1 MAMWKIITLY
11 LLIFPSLTFALEVTP
26 TSEQIEQAKNEGRKM
41 AEVYRENGDTGIKEL
56 TAFINRYELGT
67 GGICGGGHITTKLKN
82 IVLSSYLE
90 AKEGR
95 ELGKKA
101 VNDILKDE
109 NVEVEISSCNMNP
122 SHSEDHLV
130 LKQKGKVIEPHD
142 IHQTS
147 KMAQSSMYLNTIKAK
162 FGLKTLDPEE
172 SCTLVLIP
180 ATGEKREFE
189 VNLASMP

>member
-1 MAMWKIITLY
+1 MWKIT
-11 LLIFPSLTFALEVTP
+11 IFLVFLVPSFVFALEATP

-41 AEVYRENGDTGIKEL
+41 AETYRANSNAGITEL

-95 ELGKKA
+95 ALGEEA
-101 VNDILKDE
+101 VQNILKDE
-109 NVEVEISSCNMNP
+109 KVEVEIGSCYSSP
-122 SHSEDHLV
+122 SHSKDHVV
-130 LKQKGKVIEPHD
+130 LKQNEKVIQPQD
-142 IHQTS
+142 VQQTS
-147 KMAQSSMYLNTIKAK
+147 KMAQSRMYLNMITAS
-162 FGLKTLDPEE
+162 FELKDLDPEE
-172 SCTLVLIP
+172 PCTLVLIP
-180 ATGEKREFE
+180 ATGEEKEFE

>member
-1 MAMWKIITLY
+1 MWKTISFY
-11 LLIFPSLTFALEVTP
+11 LLLFPSLAFALEATP

-41 AEVYRENGDTGIKEL
+41 AEVYRKNGDTGIKEL

-67 GGICGGGHITTKLKN
+67 GGICGGGHITTKLKS
-82 IVLSSYLE
+82 IVLTSYLE

-95 ELGKKA
+95 ELGEAA

-109 NVEVEISSCNMNP
+109 NLEVEIGSCYRTP
-122 SHSEDHLV
+122 SHSKDRLV
-130 LKQKGKVIEPHD
+130 LKQKEKVIQPQD

-147 KMAQSSMYLNTIKAK
+147 KMAQSSMYLNTITAK
-162 FGLKTLDPEE
+162 FGLKAIDPEE

-180 ATGEKREFE
+180 ATGAEKEFE
-189 VNLASMP
+189 IDLASMP